1 MSTTATFACP
11 AGCAGAA
18 WNAKP
23 TSRKAWPTPL
33 TSQSQLHHHRPV
45 RELLQPARARGCG
58 QESGQLG
65 DCVWGGPEDKGNGTC
80 VVTWEA
86 GNWRKENN
94 MLFFRELKVHPQDWA
109 DSCVWVEEDP
119 EPGDDL
125 KGVER
130 GLVAHSTPRRALG
143 RARMLRTP
151 RWRLWAK
158 LKLSYPP
165 WRAGELGVDSLD
177 EK

>member
-1 MSTTATFACP
+1 
-11 AGCAGAA
+11 
-18 WNAKP
+18 
-23 TSRKAWPTPL
+23 
-33 TSQSQLHHHRPV
+33 
-45 RELLQPARARGCG
+45 
-58 QESGQLG
+58 
-65 DCVWGGPEDKGNGTC
+65 
-80 VVTWEA
+80 
-86 GNWRKENN
+86 
-94 MLFFRELKVHPQDWA
+94 MLFLRELKVHPQGWA
-109 DSCVWVEEDP
+109 DSCVWVEGDP

-158 LKLSYPP
+158 LKLSCPP